1 MSTSGLLILDKPY
14 GMTSFKTVQW
24 LKRRFRWHKI
34 GHVGTLD
41 PLATGV
47 LPVCIGKATKLIPYL
62 MERYKRY
69 EALVRLGIETQTQD
83 REGDVTRVYRGTHY
97 PSVTDLEGT
106 LQKFRGEIE
115 QVPPMYSALRH
126 QGRRL
131 YEWARDGLEIARS
144 PRKVFVEWLRCLDY
158 KYPFLLID
166 VSCGKGTYIRTLAA
180 DIGRDLGP
188 GGHLWA
194 LKRLGVGGYTM
205 DQALSWDQ
213 LTKMTPEE
221 VEPHIIPMGEILSFL
236 PLVTVNHK
244 EKEAMKNG
252 RSFLIMKP
260 DEILPCD
267 GFSLLRIQ
275 DQEGEFLGLG
285 SIMSGQKDGVR
296 SETHIKP
303 SLVLTRS

>member
-14 GMTSFKTVQW
+14 GMPSFKMVQL
-24 LKRRFRWHKI
+24 LKHRFRWRKI

-83 REGDVTRVYRGTHY
+83 REGDVTRIYCATHY
-97 PSVTDLEGT
+97 PSVSDLERI
-106 LQKFRGEIE
+106 LQRFQGEIE
-115 QVPPMYSALRH
+115 QVPPMYSALRY

-131 YEWARDGLEIARS
+131 YEWARDGHEIARS
-144 PRKVFVEWLRCLDY
+144 ARKVFIDRLRCLAYD
-158 KYPFLLID
+158 YPFLLID

-194 LKRLGVGGYTM
+194 LKRLSVGGYTM

-213 LTKMTPEE
+213 LIEMTREE
-221 VEPHIIPMGEILSFL
+221 IEPCIIPMGEVLSFL

-244 EKEAMKNG
+244 EKEAMRNG
-252 RSFLIMKP
+252 RSFLIMEPK
-260 DEILPCD
+260 DIFMLE

-285 SIMSGQKDGVR
+285 SIMSNQKNGCR
-296 SETHIKP
+296 SETHIIP
-303 SLVLTRS
+303 SLVVMHS